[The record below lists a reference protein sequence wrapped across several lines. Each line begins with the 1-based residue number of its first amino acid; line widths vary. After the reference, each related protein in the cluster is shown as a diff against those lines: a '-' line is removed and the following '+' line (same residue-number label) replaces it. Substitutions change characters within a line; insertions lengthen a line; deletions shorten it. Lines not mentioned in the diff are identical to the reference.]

1 MDLKLSDVNSLNEY
15 FLSDSYYTVG
25 MTSVQMDNF
34 IFDHQLTDIRKARQL
49 VLELEARFASIQEHT
64 IQSKREAIEMEG
76 LQDDLAKLESDGEDT
91 RLKLLDIEE
100 LAMKINLTERRLRGD
115 QYSIDSIIATTNRFE
130 ESIGK
135 NLADIELE
143 NDDDEREYW
152 IKRMANQAGLDL
164 ASIGQISTGN
174 MTSILQLPEDDIPE
188 VFGKALALAHTV
200 KREVSNMDTA
210 LLDNINEQAML
221 DIRKELL
228 GNVPPTKT
236 LKDATNKNI
245 KGKIG

>member
-76 LQDDLAKLESDGEDT
+76 LQDDLAKLENDGEDT